1 MERRT
6 PRMKGPSGI
15 EPKYYVYEEQRIGVF
30 PYFVYEVCLY
40 KYWKNGFCMLGSKFY
55 KSSKLLDIK
64 KQREYKR
71 FKEYMI
77 EREITLVAA
86 PYDFIRENDLPEYE
100 PIIKVKKSRKK

>member
-1 MERRT
+1 MEE
-6 PRMKGPSGI
+6 PIESQNVPSGT

-40 KYWKNGFCMLGSKFY
+40 KYWKNGFCVLGSKFY

-71 FKEYMI
+71 FKEYII